1 MCNKFVEDEKHMTSE
16 RHGRLRDWKIY
27 ERDQA
32 TEAARI
38 VAQSAANQTAAPA
51 GNYMM
56 LPQFINPRPENA
68 DPDPRPSAAVV
79 VAVAPAQPPGPPPP
93 VEDPLGPFPAPPPYQ
108 QSTFDADAVVANWGA
123 AATLH
128 AAQLCPAHDAAAIAE
143 NGSANASPAP
153 WAAHAE
159 SSGSSAAATATIS
172 DQALAAR
179 IGRLVSELQAVQQE
193 VLGRGSASSSE
204 HQ

>member
-1 MCNKFVEDEKHMTSE
+1 MCDKFVENETHMTSE
-16 RHGRLRDWKIY
+16 RHKTRREWKIY
-27 ERDQA
+27 EREQA
-32 TEAARI
+32 SEQARI
-38 VAQSAANQTAAPA
+38 VAQSAANQTVAPA
-51 GNYMM
+51 GNYIMG
-56 LPQFINPRPENA
+56 PVYINPRPENA

-79 VAVAPAQPPGPPPP
+79 VAVVPAQPPGPPPP
-93 VEDPLGPFPAPPPYQ
+93 VEEPLGPVPAPPPYQ
-108 QSTFDADAVVANWGA
+108 QGTFDADAVVANWGA
-123 AATLH
+123 AVALH

-143 NGSANASPAP
+143 NGAAKASPAP